1 MYTRDAQAVDCHS
14 MQVNNT
20 KSIQSGLVHLQ
31 KAPLARRHAV
41 AHLTNLSRNEAPVL
55 GGHTHNVAIP
65 AVARAAKGGSGA
77 QVVLGS
83 SGIETWTSAQSRRSI
98 TELGSGRRQHEK
110 GRRPLSPH
118 LPCHMT
124 RKRRKEV
131 QTKKNRVG
139 PGAELMP
146 RKKSTVRLPSD
157 GVLMFLRPCLQRVGR
172 SLCSLAS
179 RSTARQVLVQ
189 VSDVRVYAWAEAETP
204 GSFLVIDI
212 EFGTQQLPWNAIQL
226 PS

>member
-1 MYTRDAQAVDCHS
+1 M
-14 MQVNNT
+14 
-20 KSIQSGLVHLQ
+20 
-31 KAPLARRHAV
+31 
-41 AHLTNLSRNEAPVL
+41 
-55 GGHTHNVAIP
+55 AIP

-110 GRRPLSPH
+110 GRRPSRDGPRTGAPLSPH